1 MVNVE
6 EEKMG
11 EEMEKVDIID
21 NYIEHVR
28 NMSELTDEEIE
39 SIINDVIEED
49 NEFLEIL
56 EKFIG
61 KRDEIRE
68 KLVILGA
75 QKKDEDIDEEERED
89 LVNTF
94 EDIDNAYP
102 IEEITERL
110 KEAGYTNPGQ
120 VIFDAME
127 DLLYIDSI
135 EDDGTIYFALTY
147 AGEKFWKSLN

>member
-11 EEMEKVDIID
+11 EKMEKVDIID

-39 SIINDVIEED
+39 SVINDVIEED
-49 NEFLEIL
+49 NEFVEIL

-68 KLVILGA
+68 KLVILDA

>member
-1 MVNVE
+1 MANVE
-6 EEKMG
+6 EEKM
-11 EEMEKVDIID
+11 EKEDIID

-39 SIINDVIEED
+39 SVINDVIEED

-56 EKFIG
+56 EKFLG

-68 KLVILGA
+68 KLVILNT
-75 QKKDEDIDEEERED
+75 QKKDDDVDKEERED

-102 IEEITERL
+102 IEEIAERL
-110 KEAGYTNPGQ
+110 KEAGYANPGQ